1 MLNAGVLYKNQR
13 GIMRIERI
21 ESITGVRTPGE
32 LALNIIL
39 ESNLSKAWWKYYTT
53 LFFST
58 AFRHSWTAVQ

>member
-32 LALNIIL
+32 LAFRIKFIKSMVEVL
-39 ESNLSKAWWKYYTT
+39 YHPF
-53 LFFST
+53 LFDGVP
-58 AFRHSWTAVQ
+58 A